1 MGILPAASVRIFD
14 SSLSIQTTVFP
25 FSARQ
30 APTTSPTY
38 PLPTTAIFMS
48 QQDTDCERVT
58 QGIADKIRKWRSRN
72 CPHAGTGSSAL
83 WYCRSV
89 RVLVDYRPAL
99 RTRSGVGE

>member
-14 SSLSIQTTVFP
+14 SSLSMQTTVFP
-25 FSARQ
+25 FSARH

-58 QGIADKIRKWRSRN
+58 QGIADRIQEWRSRN
-72 CPHAGTGSSAL
+72 CPTRQGLERAPYGTVAACASWSTIVPRYAHGA
-83 WYCRSV
+83 
-89 RVLVDYRPAL
+89 
-99 RTRSGVGE
+99 